1 MQRVVDV
8 AAAIIERSDGT
19 FLLSQRPSGKVYQ
32 GYWEFPG
39 GKVEPQEPIAETL
52 ARELQ
57 EELGIEVEVAYPWV
71 TRFYVYEHAA
81 VRLHFYRVIRWRGN
95 PSSREGQAFCWQSK
109 QKLTVG
115 PMLPANS
122 AVLKALQLPLLL
134 AITCAWQVGI
144 DHAMKSMRSALTH
157 GLRLV
162 QVREANLDPDLRNK
176 FSVQVTEA
184 MRRVNGI
191 VLINNDAK
199 LAMSL
204 GAGLHLPSRE
214 LMATK
219 VRPDVEWCSA
229 SCHNGAELDKAS
241 ALGLDFVLL
250 GPVEQTPSHADVAG
264 MGWEKFENLVRN
276 YSLPVFALGGM
287 RSENLDAA
295 RLRGAHGI
303 AMLRGAWDQSED

>member
-19 FLLSQRPSGKVYQ
+19 FLLCERPPGKVYQ

-39 GKVEPQEPIAETL
+39 GKVEPEEPISEAL
-52 ARELQ
+52 ARELH
-57 EELGIEVEVAYPWV
+57 EELGIEVEVAYPWI
-71 TRFYVYEHAA
+71 TSFYVYEHAA

-122 AVLKALQLPLLL
+122 AVLKALHLPLRLG
-134 AITCAWQVGI
+134 ITCAWQVGVE
-144 DHAMKSMRSALTH
+144 HALKSMQSALAH

-162 QVREANLDPDLRNK
+162 QIREGKLDPDLRNK

-184 MRRVNGI
+184 VRKVNGI
-191 VLINNDAK
+191 VLINNDVK

-214 LMATK
+214 LMGTK

-229 SCHNGAELDKAS
+229 SCHNSAELDKAS
-241 ALGLDFVLL
+241 DLGLDFVLL
-250 GPVEQTPSHADVAG
+250 GPVEQTSTHADVAG
-264 MGWEKFENLVRN
+264 MGWKKFENLVQN

-287 RSENLDAA
+287 RTENLDAA